1 MYGYV
6 LGDPVGFVDPTG
18 EVALLPLFA
27 RIGVMTEGINV
38 FADGLERMTYSMM
51 LEYEINKL
59 IYETKMGCGCSME
72 EQSECAEQIARY
84 RLWLAGKTGT
94 KETMGLLK

>member
-1 MYGYV
+1 
-6 LGDPVGFVDPTG
+6 VDPTG